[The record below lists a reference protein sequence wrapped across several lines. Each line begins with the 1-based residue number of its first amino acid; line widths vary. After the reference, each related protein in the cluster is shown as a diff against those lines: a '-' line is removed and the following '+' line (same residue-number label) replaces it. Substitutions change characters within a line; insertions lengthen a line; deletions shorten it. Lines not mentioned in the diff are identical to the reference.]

1 MLCKPPQ
8 LFGISATSMAT
19 VRSNTRFAMRRLG
32 RLEPRAPLDADW
44 RSLRDGLPS
53 RAAITLTRFIEFHS
67 REGIPPSTVSDASF
81 ERCQAWIRAATL
93 CRSPS
98 RLFAQMRYQ
107 WNKAARE
114 QPNLGLP
121 ILGAA
126 RQRVRCTVP
135 LEAMHPGLQADIER
149 MRRHLGCS
157 DLDDLDADH
166 LRGDHDD
173 GLAGRASPS
182 PAPRRALRAITIEER
197 MRHARQAVWA
207 LVQTGVPLEE
217 IRDIRDLVVPVE
229 RARQAIRFMRDRAG
243 KQRSAP
249 AGHVAEILR
258 QIAKFHVGLPKAE
271 VERIAGWKKAV
282 TPEYNEMTEK
292 NRRRLEPL
300 LTPEAEQKILALPA
314 VLMEEA
320 EALLPSSGVL
330 AVSAAKRALVL
341 HLGLFYAFRVS
352 NLLGLRRD
360 RHFIGPGH
368 GSSAITRFLI
378 PAGEVKNR
386 VTIDRPVL
394 PLTSDMIIAWE
405 QKFRP
410 LIAAADNPYLFAG
423 VKGRPM
429 TRQAMG
435 STLARIVAERVGCE
449 INSHLVRH
457 RAAVAHL
464 KRYPGDFEVIR
475 VLLGHK
481 TDRTARKSYTGPE
494 KDSAFDRFDQT
505 VLEQMRT
512 LRLRKS
518 GPDRRTDRR
527 RAMGGRA

>member
-1 MLCKPPQ
+1 MLGKPPQ

-53 RAAITLTRFIEFHS
+53 RAATTLTRFIEFHS

-135 LEAMHPGLQADIER
+135 LETMHPDLQADLER

-217 IRDIRDLVVPVE
+217 IRGIRDLVVPVE
-229 RARQAIRFMRDRAG
+229 RARQVIRFMAG
-243 KQRSAP
+243 R
-249 AGHVAEILR
+249 GR
-258 QIAKFHVGLPKAE
+258 
-271 VERIAGWKKAV
+271 
-282 TPEYNEMTEK
+282 
-292 NRRRLEPL
+292 
-300 LTPEAEQKILALPA
+300 
-314 VLMEEA
+314 
-320 EALLPSSGVL
+320 ALL
-330 AVSAAKRALVL
+330 
-341 HLGLFYAFRVS
+341 
-352 NLLGLRRD
+352 
-360 RHFIGPGH
+360 
-368 GSSAITRFLI
+368 
-378 PAGEVKNR
+378 AG
-386 VTIDRPVL
+386 T
-394 PLTSDMIIAWE
+394 
-405 QKFRP
+405 
-410 LIAAADNPYLFAG
+410 
-423 VKGRPM
+423 
-429 TRQAMG
+429 
-435 STLARIVAERVGCE
+435 
-449 INSHLVRH
+449 
-457 RAAVAHL
+457 VAHL
-464 KRYPGDFEVIR
+464 KKYPGDFEVIR

-494 KDSAFDRFDQT
+494 KDSAFERFDQT

-512 LRLRKS
+512 LRPRKS